1 MQPAQ
6 INDAI
11 VSCLEHVASS
21 TSPPAIAAADF
32 LIRLLDDRVFPLNA
46 VDEVTIR
53 VGIILRGIT
62 ERDMLNKNDLPE
74 GWSCLK

>member
-6 INDAI
+6 INDAV

-21 TSPPAIAAADF
+21 SAPPAIAAADF
-32 LIRLLDDRVFPLNA
+32 LIRLLDDRVFPLHA
-46 VDEVTIR
+46 VDQVAIR

-62 ERDMLNKNDLPE
+62 ERDMLNRDDLPE
-74 GWSCLK
+74 GWSCPQ

>member
-21 TSPPAIAAADF
+21 TAPPAIAAADF
-32 LIRLLDDRVFPLNA
+32 LIRLLDDRVIPLAA

-53 VGIILRGIT
+53 IGVILRGIT
-62 ERDMLNKNDLPE
+62 ERDMLNKEDLPK
-74 GWSCLK
+74 GWNCPQ

>member
-62 ERDMLNKNDLPE
+62 DRDLLSKGDMPA
-74 GWSCLK
+74 GFSCSK